1 MRMIGAGKAKL
12 HVPEDEGPHVAGA
25 NEFWQESVVLHWYD
39 ARHDIGG
46 YLRIG
51 HEPNLQ
57 GGLTCLWCSCVNGD
71 GTVFNHNEKF
81 AMTAADRISNGF
93 AVGDVCRFE
102 FDGDCP
108 WTVDDKGYEAK
119 LVAKDIHQPIDLY
132 PSDTGTLSDDYCKDH
147 LEVASRVT
155 GTVYLDGNHYDIDGF
170 GYRDHS
176 WGVRRW
182 QTLLT
187 HRWVTGV
194 LGPTSSFG
202 CMSWHAEDNTLNI
215 WGYLIRGDAVHYAT
229 AADVVTF
236 VEQDGLTHRGG
247 IVYMSLPDGEK
258 IEIHCKPIGPGAMSS
273 NQGMFCLDV
282 ICVATCGDLV
292 GYCDFE
298 TSVNPL
304 RGTHAPTKATYGILD
319 NGLFHFPARMYGSSV
334 ASATPCQVQ

>member
-1 MRMIGAGKAKL
+1 MRMIGAGNAKL
-12 HVPEDEGPHVAGA
+12 HVAADERPHTPGT

-57 GGLTCLWCSCVNGD
+57 GGMTALWCSCMAGD

-81 AMTAADRISNGF
+81 ALTDADRLPNGF
-93 AVGDVCRFE
+93 AVGTLCKYE
-102 FDGDCP
+102 FDDNVR
-108 WTVDDKGYEAK
+108 WTVDDEGYKAD
-119 LVAKDIHQPIDLY
+119 LLASDFHQPIDLY

-155 GTVYLDGNHYDIDGF
+155 GWVELDGRRYEIDGF

-182 QTLLT
+182 RTLLS

-194 LGPTSSFG
+194 LSETSSFG
-202 CMSWHAEDNTLNI
+202 AMSWHAEDNTLNI
-215 WGYLIRGDAVHYAT
+215 WAYLIRNDAVHYAT
-229 AADVVTF
+229 DADIITF
-236 VEQDGLTHRGG
+236 VEQDALTHRGG
-247 IVYMSLPDGEK
+247 IVYMTLPDGEK
-258 IEIHCKPIGPGAMSS
+258 IEIHCRPIAAGAMSD
-273 NQGMFCLDV
+273 NQGMYCLDT
-282 ICVATCGDLV
+282 ICVATCGDLT

-298 TSVNPL
+298 TSANPM
-304 RGTHAPTKATYGILD
+304 RGDQAPTKATYAVLE
-319 NGLFHFPARMYGSSV
+319 NGLFHLPVKRI
-334 ASATPCQVQ
+334 